1 MKIFFTASVRG
12 GRSEQPHYAV
22 IIKALEKYGTVLSR
36 HVSSVVLSQYGE
48 TALSGPE
55 VLNRETQA
63 LEEGD
68 IVVADV
74 TTPSLG
80 VGYMIARASLLGKRI
95 IALYGGDD
103 LLLLSSIIK
112 GDPHVEVHTYKTEQD
127 IEDILAQSLG
137 QGRTLS

>member
-12 GRSEQPHYAV
+12 GRSEQPHYAQ
-22 IIKALEKYGTVLSR
+22 IIRSLERYGTVLSR

-48 TALSGPE
+48 TALSGSE
-55 VLNRETQA
+55 VLERETQA
-63 LEEGD
+63 LADGD
-68 IVVADV
+68 VVVADV

-80 VGYMIARASLLGKRI
+80 VGYMIARASMLGKRV

-112 GDPHVEVHTYKTEQD
+112 GDPHVEVRTYKTE
-127 IEDILAQSLG
+127 EDIDGIFSQAFG
-137 QGRTLS
+137 QGSTSS